1 MSISTGPSRH
11 AIAAAFAAALVLTA
25 CAPDRDNN
33 GNIPLAEVVEKIE
46 AGKQNR
52 EDVVRALGSPS
63 VRGTFQKDQVWYYI
77 GKRTETQAF
86 LEPKVLEHR
95 VIEIHFDNGGVVKEV
110 KHHDATQA
118 AEIDFVK
125 RTTPTKGNELTII
138 EQLIGNLGRF
148 TPSTGESPSGP

>member
-1 MSISTGPSRH
+1 MSISSGPSRN
-11 AIAAAFAAALVLTA
+11 ALAAAFTCVFLLTG

-33 GNIPLAEVVEKIE
+33 GNIPLAEALETIE

-63 VRGTFQKDQVWYYI
+63 VRGTFEKDQVWYYI

-95 VIEIHFDNGGVVKEV
+95 VIEIHFDSGGVVKDI

-148 TPSTGESPSGP
+148 TPASGESPGGP